1 MCRAPGWPQNLS
13 AERLGRSHGTIIREL
28 GLNGG
33 HYRALAAQQSANA
46 RAVATRRDF
55 CAITAPP
62 PLHAALRAALRRGW
76 SPGEIACP
84 LLRTPPA
91 KPAMQTWHE
100 SIYLYVYVVAR
111 GARKRELVARL
122 RRRHT
127 ERKAHPRGT
136 LATQG
141 KLKDTV
147 LIDHRP
153 REVQTRATPGLF

>member
-1 MCRAPGWPQNLS
+1 
-13 AERLGRSHGTIIREL
+13 
-28 GLNGG
+28 
-33 HYRALAAQQSANA
+33 
-46 RAVATRRDF
+46 
-55 CAITAPP
+55 
-62 PLHAALRAALRRGW
+62 
-76 SPGEIACP
+76 
-84 LLRTPPA
+84 
-91 KPAMQTWHE
+91 MQTWHE

-122 RRRHT
+122 RRHHT